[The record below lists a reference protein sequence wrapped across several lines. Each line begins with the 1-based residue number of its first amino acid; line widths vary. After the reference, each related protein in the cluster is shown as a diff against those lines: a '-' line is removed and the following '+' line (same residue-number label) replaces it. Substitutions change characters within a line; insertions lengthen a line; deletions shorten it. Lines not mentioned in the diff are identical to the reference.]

1 LLRYLFQ
8 RLVLTLVSLFGVM
21 LIIFV
26 VTRLSGDPTSLLL
39 PIDATD
45 EARAALRAKLGLDR
59 SYWEQFYQ
67 FVSRAVV
74 GDFGNSL
81 RFSEPVSKLL
91 AERLG
96 ATFELAGAT
105 LLIAIG
111 IGVPAGV
118 AAAYWSRSPTDSI
131 LQSIAAIAQAVPTF
145 YWGIL
150 GIIVFSV
157 WLGWLPTAGR
167 GTVAHLILPAVT
179 LASTIIALILRM
191 MRSCM
196 LDVLSQDY
204 VRTARAK
211 GVSEWF
217 VVWRH
222 AGRNAVIPLVTVLAL
237 QCGVLIG
244 GVVVTETVFAWPGVG
259 RLAIQAIYSRDYPV
273 VQVVVIFFAVVFVLV
288 NLLADLLSAFLDPR
302 VRLS

>member
-1 LLRYLFQ
+1 MLRYLFQ